1 MRRVTDGER
10 EKGGGIV
17 MVFAVRVDNLCS
29 IKADG
34 IMAGAV
40 VWSEDGRLCLGGAQ
54 ARWIQGLS
62 QLDLSPA
69 KRKLGLS
76 IRWILLNPSS
86 FPLGKV
92 HGDPNLDSSN
102 LMCHIDK
109 RDWTWVRSI
118 ITCSRGDDDPS
129 DSNELLLHLVL
140 NIDPNFIELLNRH

>member
-54 ARWIQGLS
+54 ARWIQGLP

-92 HGDPNLDSSN
+92 HGGPEFGFKQSYVPYRQERLDMGQIN
-102 LMCHIDK
+102 YYVL
-109 RDWTWVRSI
+109 
-118 ITCSRGDDDPS
+118 SR
-129 DSNELLLHLVL
+129 
-140 NIDPNFIELLNRH
+140 